1 MKVSR
6 MSAPC
11 TPGSLAV
18 GFAGPVPIAKLVLAL
33 VHGAAALLH
42 RRGDELAQIEQTAAR
57 FSREGGR
64 RGAFGLP
71 AGPSGRGYPRR
82 GAAAGAGRHPEKA
95 AGHTPGARVVLPA
108 APGKPLRIP
117 APTPL
122 SFPHGPPT
130 APPPQPGGL

>member
-42 RRGDELAQIEQTAAR
+42 RRGDEPAQIEQTAAR

-71 AGPSGRGYPRR
+71 AGPSGRGYRGR
-82 GAAAGAGRHPEKA
+82 GAEADTQRHPEEA
-95 AGHTPGARVVLPA
+95 AGHTPGSPVVLPA
-108 APGKPLRIP
+108 PPEKPLRV
-117 APTPL
+117 
-122 SFPHGPPT
+122 
-130 APPPQPGGL
+130 PPPPPARLTNRL